1 MPSSLATQ
9 LAQSVSLNSTLLV
22 DRARRKPT
30 QSYLFTEREADKHDL
45 ESIHGLA
52 LNALIQLRQWNPAL
66 QTYESTL
73 FSDAAKGMDRTLLP
87 LEEARE
93 FDGKISGFL
102 PLLGND
108 LMEVPTGRV
117 LEWLVRRFR
126 INEFNVE
133 DVLFLFLPYHDT
145 PHFAKMVTILR
156 VESDAPWN
164 FLNAY
169 KSAARSVP
177 RSALVTEMVRN
188 VAVARFVASALPKA
202 VKDRT
207 AHRALVAFHT
217 AALFEYIS
225 RIKAPDDGVL
235 AFLLPAML
243 EPLQH
248 NAAQAGTKDVVL
260 SNYVLLSV
268 LSQKVVL
275 QGPAIKV
282 ILSVMASCSS
292 KVAPQQFMKAALS
305 VLSPQDQL
313 DDLPDAFVQ
322 VVLGLPCAEEV
333 ILQTIPWSGFDKFVI
348 PMISL
353 LVDRLEEPTGFTV
366 LSALVSFSNT
376 PTGVLKAITDIL
388 VLRALET
395 DPSSKRD
402 LHHLLLSLQQ
412 RHPELLQDV
421 SRSFI
426 EENEDQQGAIKQ
438 LVLSL
443 SVKTSH
449 KGDLPEVD
457 LVIASMDGNVETRAA
472 AVESMLRALRQS
484 TGLEPKNLESLRSAF
499 LARVHDPSIVVLKA
513 LYSDPAAL
521 LPVLLSDPTAFVK
534 AVSEAVTSKPAQD
547 SRAILRMHISFL
559 ALHLI
564 PAVSQ
569 DVVEEAFSHAIFPFL
584 LFTKPKFRTAQA
596 VWEIVEAAQKSAP
609 EAGLARCES
618 IQGCVEILKEEERQ
632 FLEHAQIRKDK
643 STPSA
648 FENTNVM
655 RKINLAVASRMAG
668 TILVSNK
675 HGKLF
680 DSLLLKLSNPDPH
693 TRNLGY
699 LIARVLLVILSG
711 ENQVNAAQRVLDVM
725 AITTLEDFGGFV
737 KGTDTLQEFLN
748 DTNLGTNVVLKPQ
761 SRNTLHWL
769 QTSLLCAIPVLPG
782 PPGGTLNFTDF
793 AQSVQGASQN
803 VRYVRL
809 MRSIYKLSNS
819 SSSLSPIPAS
829 LLRAQ
834 FIRLA
839 DDALAFLV
847 GVWLSAEGD
856 AQLRRTALSHSLA
869 FISAHEATEQVIDF
883 QTVLPALL
891 VALGDPDRGVRHQA
905 SECVHLLVQ
914 LSTAKQASGVYAFDA
929 IYGESTSQ
937 LKYLNWDDFQKYTQ
951 AIAAYREHCIHDP
964 KYIRTVHQ
972 QYLARDPSDKKKS
985 TAHKR
990 RVAEYLLSH
999 VASCGLP
1006 TVKLSLVAL
1015 LEHVSDCAKAE
1026 ALSPIVQALTD
1037 KVQVAEWEKLFGPQF
1052 EEFATIT
1059 VSAFDA
1065 SAAANLNDPSG
1076 ILWPIFSNATNFYFQ
1091 PGSLPLPREALSNNL
1106 KNGLFSR
1113 LSLDRQKELC
1123 RSIIAIGAGSSDAK
1137 PHCIA
1142 LLGKLLSEAPLL
1154 IQLMANLRPK
1164 PIDAPSR
1171 VTKRAKVI
1179 EADAEDSEFLG
1190 SLTFLAEVLIGVS
1203 LPGDKD
1209 LISCLLEVLSHVA
1222 RSEERSTAGVAYVEQ
1237 LLMSCIQNA
1246 SAAAQTSGETSF
1258 TGIRLDIL
1266 VDIIRVSESPQT
1278 FHQALLLIAS
1288 LARVAPKSVL
1298 HNVMPV
1304 FTFMGSNVFH
1314 RDDNYSFR
1322 VVQKTIDNIIPL
1334 IVSSLKEK
1342 HSTRESLLIASK
1354 EFLRVFTDATNHV
1367 PRHRRTQF
1375 FIHLVD
1381 VLGPEEFLSIVCM
1394 LIVAKAD
1401 KRVVRLQGRDLRGA
1415 LALPLSLLQQYPS
1428 NIQLPA
1434 LIEIL
1439 NEAQRLIIGLVAPD
1453 YSKTG
1458 SILLG
1463 DSHDDEQGSQVQ
1475 PNIKRRAHALVVF
1488 TAAAFEGSSLS
1499 SLDTDDETLNKLV
1512 SALLEIS
1519 SSQSIPDATGQ
1530 HIDLAEVAQTARLA
1544 LGECIRSMHAAH
1556 FVVSIA
1562 NILKEGRPNE
1572 RISRG
1577 VLAETLGVFVDK
1589 LPSVS
1594 KSVREEVT
1602 STVVTIITEINRFL
1616 PLRDENESLVDAGLH
1631 TLKVVSSSV
1640 VPGEE
1645 SSLVDCLP
1653 LVLAASR
1660 PDRPTAAAAV
1670 SALKPLCIGLGPR
1683 IIPFFRDIV
1692 QLAVGILRDSF
1703 PIKQG
1708 ETSSLVGDALDVI
1721 RAVFDA
1727 IPIFWGIS
1735 ELGSV
1740 FRLYLDASAL
1750 GPADEIGSCA
1760 RRIASK
1766 APTSALLSTYFEIWP
1781 SISGAGA
1788 EHIIGYFQ
1796 LLRRSLRAASRP
1808 AVLEHLRPAYKV
1820 FVEGLD
1826 LRDKRRDVDIPK
1838 VESAAIAAF
1847 VELVAKLNDTAFRP
1861 LFRRLFDWAFRVPDA
1876 SVKRKI
1882 AFCNAYMG
1890 LLDYFKSLMT
1900 PYLSFLLAPFIELLQ
1915 LPADPAHPFGQEQ
1928 LSAVQA
1934 LSKSMSMDEG
1944 AFWRDDRLQ
1953 QVMPVLVPLVAHPGA
1968 SGAAGDEALSAV
1980 LVALCD
1986 AATDDALLKRLNLD
2000 VLMHTRSDDAR
2011 VRVFALRCASALW
2024 LAHGSKLIGF
2034 VSETA
2039 TFIVECAE
2047 DEHDGVVSAAH
2058 ALKTAVEGATGESI
2072 TDDV

>member
-9 LAQSVSLNSTLLV
+9 LAQSVSLNSALLV

-45 ESIHGLA
+45 ESIHALA
-52 LNALIQLRQWNPAL
+52 LNAFIQLRQWNPAL
-66 QTYESTL
+66 QSYESSL
-73 FSDAAKGMDRTLLP
+73 FSDAAKGIDRTLLP
-87 LEEARE
+87 LEEAKE
-93 FDGKISGFL
+93 LDGKISAFL
-102 PLLGND
+102 PLLGSD
-108 LMEVPTGRV
+108 LMEMPTGRV

-133 DVLFLFLPYHDT
+133 DVLSLFLPYHDT

-156 VESDAPWN
+156 VEPDAPWN

-169 KSAARSVP
+169 KSASQSVP
-177 RSALVTEMVRN
+177 RTALVTEMVRN

-248 NAAQAGTKDVVL
+248 KAAEAGTKDVVL
-260 SNYVLLSV
+260 SSYVLLSA

-282 ILSVMASCSS
+282 ILNAMASCSS
-292 KVAPQQFMKAALS
+292 KVAPQQFVNAALS

-322 VVLGLPCAEEV
+322 VMLALPCAEEV
-333 ILQTIPWSGFDKFVI
+333 ILQTMPWSGFDKLMI
-348 PMISL
+348 PMISP
-353 LVDRLEEPTGFTV
+353 LVNRLEEPTGCSV
-366 LSALVSFSNT
+366 LNALVSSSKA
-376 PTGVLKAITDIL
+376 PTTVLKTITSTLI
-388 VLRALET
+388 LRALKT
-395 DPSSKRD
+395 DSSSKRD
-402 LHHLLLSLQQ
+402 LHHLLASLQQ
-412 RHPELLQDV
+412 RHPELFRNV
-421 SRSFI
+421 SRSFV
-426 EENEDQQGAIKQ
+426 EENEDQQEAIQQ

-449 KGDLPEVD
+449 KGDVSEVD
-457 LVIASMDGNVETRAA
+457 MVVASMDGNDETRAA
-472 AVESMLRALRQS
+472 AVQSMLRTLRQS
-484 TGLEPKNLESLRSAF
+484 TSLDPENLESFRSAF
-499 LARVHDPSIVVLKA
+499 LARIHDSSIAVLKA
-513 LYSDPAAL
+513 LYSDPAVL
-521 LPVLLSDPTAFVK
+521 LPILLSDPSTFVK
-534 AVSEAVTSKPAQD
+534 AVSEAVSSKTVQA
-547 SRAILRMHISFL
+547 SRAILRMHLSFL
-559 ALHLI
+559 ALHLM

-584 LFTKPKFRTAQA
+584 LFSKPKFRTAQA

-618 IQGCVEILKEEERQ
+618 IQGCAEIVKEEERY
-632 FLEHAQIRKDK
+632 FLEHARTRKDK

-648 FENTNVM
+648 FENTDVM
-655 RKINLAVASRMAG
+655 CKVNLAIASRMAE
-668 TILVSNK
+668 TILVSTK

-680 DSLLLKLSNPDPH
+680 DSLLLKLSDPDPH

-699 LIARVLLVILSG
+699 LVTRALLGMLPG

-725 AITTLEDFGGFV
+725 AITTLEDFGGFT
-737 KGTDTLQEFLN
+737 KGADTLQEFLY

-769 QTSLLCAIPVLPG
+769 QTLLLCAIPVLPR
-782 PPGGTLNFTDF
+782 PPGGTLNFTVF
-793 AQSVQGASQN
+793 AQSAKEASRN
-803 VRYVRL
+803 VRYVQL

-819 SSSLSPIPAS
+819 SSSLPTIPAS

-834 FIRLA
+834 FINLA

-856 AQLRRTALSHSLA
+856 AQLRRTALSHALA
-869 FISAHEATEQVIDF
+869 FILAHDATEQVIDF

-905 SECVHLLVQ
+905 SECVRLLAQ
-914 LSTAKQASGVYAFDA
+914 LSTAKQASGVYAFDT

-937 LKYLNWDDFQKYTQ
+937 LKYLNWDDFQKYTE
-951 AIAAYREHCIHDP
+951 ALAAYREHCIHDP
-964 KYIRTVHQ
+964 KYIRAVHQ

-1015 LEHVSDCAKAE
+1015 LEHVPDRAKAE

-1037 KVQVAEWEKLFGPQF
+1037 KVQVAEWERLFGPQF

-1059 VSAFDA
+1059 ISAFDA
-1065 SAAANLNDPSG
+1065 SAAASLNDPSG
-1076 ILWPIFSNATNFYFQ
+1076 VLWPIFLNAIEFYFQ
-1091 PGSLPLPREALSNNL
+1091 PGSLHLPREALSNNL

-1113 LSLDRQKELC
+1113 LALDRQKELC
-1123 RSIIAIGAGSSDAK
+1123 RSIITIGAGSSDAK

-1142 LLGKLLSEAPLL
+1142 LLRKILSEAPLL
-1154 IQLMANLRPK
+1154 IQLMTELRPK

-1171 VTKRAKVI
+1171 ANKRVKVI
-1179 EADAEDSEFLG
+1179 EADAEDSEFLD
-1190 SLTFLAEVLIGVS
+1190 SLTLFAEVLSGAS
-1203 LPGDKD
+1203 LPGDRD
-1209 LISCLLEVLSHVA
+1209 LISCLLEVLSNVA
-1222 RSEERSTAGVAYVEQ
+1222 RSEERSTAGAAYIEQ

-1258 TGIRLDIL
+1258 TGLRLDIL

-1322 VVQKTIDNIIPL
+1322 VVQKTIDGVIPL

-1342 HSTRESLLIASK
+1342 HSTRESLLMASN

-1401 KRVVRLQGRDLRGA
+1401 KRVVRLQGRDLRAA
-1415 LALPLSLLQQYPS
+1415 LALPLSLLQHYPS
-1428 NIQLPA
+1428 IIQLPV

-1439 NEAQRLIIGLVAPD
+1439 NEAQRLIIGLVSPD
-1453 YSKTG
+1453 FSKTS

-1463 DSHDDEQGSQVQ
+1463 DSHDEEQALQVQ
-1475 PNIKRRAHALVVF
+1475 PNTKRRAHALVVF

-1499 SLDTDDETLNKLV
+1499 SLDTDIEGLNKLV

-1519 SSQSIPDATGQ
+1519 SSQSIPGATGQ
-1530 HIDLAEVAQTARLA
+1530 NIDLADVAQTARLA

-1556 FVVSIA
+1556 FVGSIA
-1562 NILKEGRPNE
+1562 NILKEGSPNE
-1572 RISRG
+1572 RISCG

-1602 STVVTIITEINRFL
+1602 STIVTIITEIKRFL
-1616 PLRDENESLVDAGLH
+1616 PLRDGSESLVDAGLH
-1631 TLKVVSSSV
+1631 ALKVISSSV
-1640 VPGEE
+1640 IPGEE

-1660 PDRPTAAAAV
+1660 PDQLTAVAAV

-1692 QLAVGILRDSF
+1692 QLAVRILRDSL

-1708 ETSSLVGDALDVI
+1708 ETPSLVKDALDVI
-1721 RAVFDA
+1721 RAVFDT
-1727 IPIFWGIS
+1727 IPTFWGTS

-1740 FRLYLDASAL
+1740 FRLYLDALAL
-1750 GPADEIGSCA
+1750 GSADDIGSCA
-1760 RRIASK
+1760 RRIASR
-1766 APTSALLSTYFEIWP
+1766 APTAALFSTYFEIWA
-1781 SISGAGA
+1781 SISGAEA
-1788 EHIIGYFQ
+1788 EHIIGYFE
-1796 LLRRSLRAASRP
+1796 LLRRSLRVAPRP
-1808 AVLEHLRPAYKV
+1808 AVLEHLRPAFKV
-1820 FVEGLD
+1820 FLEGLD
-1826 LRDKRRDVDIPK
+1826 LRDKRRDVDISR

-1847 VELVAKLNDTAFRP
+1847 VDLVAKLNDTAFRP

-1876 SVKRKI
+1876 TAKRKI

-1900 PYLSFLLAPFIELLQ
+1900 PHS
-1915 LPADPAHPFGQEQ
+1915 PFGPEQ
-1928 LSAVQA
+1928 LSVVQV
-1934 LSKSMSMDEG
+1934 LSKSMSVDEG
-1944 AFWRDDRLQ
+1944 AFWHDDRLQ

-1968 SGAAGDEALSAV
+1968 ASDEALLAA
-1980 LVALCD
+1980 LVALCE
-1986 AATDDALLKRLNLD
+1986 AATDDGLLKSLNLD
-2000 VLMHTRSDDAR
+2000 ILMHTRSDDAR
-2011 VRVFALRCASALW
+2011 VRIFALRCARMLW
-2024 LAHGSKLIGF
+2024 LTHGSKLIGF
-2034 VSETA
+2034 LSETA

-2058 ALKTAVEGATGESI
+2058 ALKTAVEGATGERI
-2072 TDDV
+2072 TDDM

>member
-1 MPSSLATQ
+1 MPSNLAAQ

-22 DRARRKPT
+22 DRARRKPA

-45 ESIHGLA
+45 ESIHALA
-52 LNALIQLRQWNPAL
+52 LNAFIQLRQWNPAL
-66 QTYESTL
+66 QTYESSL
-73 FSDAAKGMDRTLLP
+73 FSDAAKGVDRTLLL
-87 LEEARE
+87 LEEAKELDAR
-93 FDGKISGFL
+93 ISAFL
-102 PLLGND
+102 PLLGGD
-108 LMEVPTGRV
+108 LMEMPTGRV

-133 DVLFLFLPYHDT
+133 DVLSLFLPYHDT
-145 PHFAKMVTILR
+145 PHFAKMITILR
-156 VESDAPWN
+156 VEPDAPWN

-169 KSAARSVP
+169 KSAAQSVP
-177 RSALVTEMVRN
+177 RTALVTEMVRN

-243 EPLQH
+243 EPLQQ
-248 NAAQAGTKDVVL
+248 NAAHAGTKDVVL
-260 SNYVLLSV
+260 SSYVLLSA

-275 QGPAIKV
+275 QGSAIKV
-282 ILSVMASCSS
+282 ILSAMASCSS
-292 KVAPQQFMKAALS
+292 KVAPQQFVNAGLS

-313 DDLPDAFVQ
+313 DDLPDAFVR

-333 ILQTIPWSGFDKFVI
+333 ILQTLPWSGFNKLMI
-348 PMISL
+348 PMVPP
-353 LVDRLEEPTGFTV
+353 LVDRLEEPTGLSV
-366 LSALVSFSNT
+366 LSALVSSDKA
-376 PTGVLKAITDIL
+376 PTSVLKTITNALIF
-388 VLRALET
+388 RALKS
-395 DPSSKRD
+395 DSSPRRD
-402 LHHLLLSLQQ
+402 LYHLLASFQQ
-412 RHPELLQDV
+412 RHPELFQDV

-426 EENEDQQGAIKQ
+426 EENEDQQEAIQQ

-449 KGDLPEVD
+449 NGDVPEVD
-457 LVIASMDGNVETRAA
+457 MVVASMDGNDETRAA
-472 AVESMLRALRQS
+472 AVQSMLRTLRQS
-484 TGLEPKNLESLRSAF
+484 TGLDPENLESFRSAF
-499 LARVHDPSIVVLKA
+499 LARVHDPSITVLKA
-513 LYSDPAAL
+513 LYSDPAVL
-521 LPVLLSDPTAFVK
+521 LPVLLSDPSPFIK
-534 AVSEAVTSKPAQD
+534 AVSEAVTSKPVQA
-547 SRAILRMHISFL
+547 SRAILRMHLSFL
-559 ALHLI
+559 ASHLL

-584 LFTKPKFRTAQA
+584 LFSKPKFRTAQA
-596 VWEIVEAAQKSAP
+596 VWEVVDAAQKSAP
-609 EAGLARCES
+609 EAGLACCES
-618 IQGCVEILKEEERQ
+618 VQGCAEILKEEERH
-632 FLEHAQIRKDK
+632 FLEHAQTRKDK
-643 STPSA
+643 SNPSA
-648 FENTNVM
+648 FENTDVM
-655 RKINLAVASRMAG
+655 RKVNLAVASRMAES
-668 TILVSNK
+668 IFVSTK

-680 DSLLLKLSNPDPH
+680 DSLLLKLSDPDPH

-699 LIARVLLVILSG
+699 LIARALLGKLSG
-711 ENQVNAAQRVLDVM
+711 ENLVDAAQQVLDVM
-725 AITTLEDFGGFV
+725 AISTLEDFGGFT
-737 KGTDTLQEFLN
+737 KGADTLQEFLY
-748 DTNLGTNVVLKPQ
+748 DANLGTNVVMKPQ

-769 QTSLLCAIPVLPG
+769 QTSLLCAIPVLPR
-782 PPGGTLNFTDF
+782 PPGGTLDFTVF
-793 AQSVQGASQN
+793 AQSVKEASRN
-803 VRYVRL
+803 VRYVQL

-819 SSSLSPIPAS
+819 SSSLSTIPAS

-834 FIRLA
+834 FINLA

-856 AQLRRTALSHSLA
+856 AQLRRTALSHALT
-869 FISAHEATEQVIDF
+869 FILAHETTEQVIDF

-891 VALGDPDRGVRHQA
+891 VALGDPDRGVRHRA
-905 SECVHLLVQ
+905 SECVHLLAQ
-914 LSTAKQASGVYAFDA
+914 LSTAKQVSGVYAFDT
-929 IYGESTSQ
+929 IYGDSTSQ
-937 LKYLNWDDFQKYTQ
+937 LKYLNWDDFQQYTE
-951 AIAAYREHCIHDP
+951 ALTAYREHCIHDP
-964 KYIRTVHQ
+964 KYIRTVHR
-972 QYLARDPSDKKKS
+972 QYLARDPSDKKKT

-999 VASCGLP
+999 VTSCGLP
-1006 TVKLSLVAL
+1006 TVKLFLVAL
-1015 LEHVSDCAKAE
+1015 LEHVPDRAKAE

-1037 KVQVAEWEKLFGPQF
+1037 KMQVAEWEGLFGPQF
-1052 EEFATIT
+1052 EEFAAIT
-1059 VSAFDA
+1059 VSAFDSSVAA
-1065 SAAANLNDPSG
+1065 SLNGPSG
-1076 ILWPIFSNATNFYFQ
+1076 VLWPIFLNAIEFYFQ
-1091 PGSLPLPREALSNNL
+1091 PESRPLPREALSNSL

-1123 RSIIAIGAGSSDAK
+1123 RSVITIGAGSSDAK
-1137 PHCIA
+1137 PYCIA
-1142 LLGKLLSEAPLL
+1142 LLGKLLSDADALLL
-1154 IQLMANLRPK
+1154 IQLMTDLQPPK
-1164 PIDAPSR
+1164 PIDEPSR
-1171 VTKRAKVI
+1171 ATKRAKVT
-1179 EADAEDSEFLG
+1179 EADGEDSEFLG
-1190 SLTFLAEVLIGVS
+1190 SLTFLAEVLSGVS
-1203 LPGDKD
+1203 LPGDRD
-1209 LISCLLEVLSHVA
+1209 LISCLLEVLSNVA
-1222 RSEERSTAGVAYVEQ
+1222 RSGERSTAGVAYIEQ
-1237 LLMSCIQNA
+1237 LLMTCIQNA

-1322 VVQKTIDNIIPL
+1322 VVQKTIDSIIPL

-1342 HSTRESLLIASK
+1342 HSTREGLLVASK

-1401 KRVVRLQGRDLRGA
+1401 KRVVRLQGRDLRAA
-1415 LALPLSLLQQYPS
+1415 LALPLSLLQHYPS
-1428 NIQLPA
+1428 NIQLPV
-1434 LIEIL
+1434 LIEVL
-1439 NEAQRLIIGLVAPD
+1439 NEAQRLIIGLVSPD
-1453 YSKTG
+1453 FSKTG

-1463 DSHDDEQGSQVQ
+1463 DSHDDEQALQGQL
-1475 PNIKRRAHALVVF
+1475 NIKRRAHALVVF

-1499 SLDTDDETLNKLV
+1499 SLDTEVDGLNRLV

-1519 SSQSIPDATGQ
+1519 SSQSIPGATGQ
-1530 HIDLAEVAQTARLA
+1530 HVDLVDIAQTARLA

-1556 FVVSIA
+1556 FVGSIA

-1589 LPSVS
+1589 LPSIT

-1602 STVVTIITEINRFL
+1602 STIVTIITEIKRFL
-1616 PLRDENESLVDAGLH
+1616 PLRDESESLVDAGLH
-1631 TLKVVSSSV
+1631 ALKVISSSV

-1660 PDRPTAAAAV
+1660 PDQLTAAAAA
-1670 SALKPLCIGLGPR
+1670 SALKPLCVGLGPR

-1692 QLAVGILRDSF
+1692 QLAVGILRDSL

-1708 ETSSLVGDALDVI
+1708 VKPSLVGDALDVI
-1721 RAVFDA
+1721 RAVFDT
-1727 IPIFWGIS
+1727 IPTFWGTS

-1740 FRLYLDASAL
+1740 FRLYLDALAL
-1750 GPADEIGSCA
+1750 GPADDIGSCA
-1760 RRIASK
+1760 RRVASR
-1766 APTSALLSTYFEIWP
+1766 APTAALLSTYFEIWP
-1781 SISGAGA
+1781 SIAGA
-1788 EHIIGYFQ
+1788 ESEHIVGYFE
-1796 LLRRSLRAASRP
+1796 LLRRSLRNAPRP
-1808 AVLEHLRPAYKV
+1808 AVLEHLRPAFKV
-1820 FVEGLD
+1820 FLEGLD
-1826 LRDKRRDVDIPK
+1826 LRDKRRDVDIPR

-1861 LFRRLFDWAFRVPDA
+1861 LFRRLFDWAFGVTDA
-1876 SVKRKI
+1876 TAKRKI
-1882 AFCNAYMG
+1882 AFCNAYVG

-1900 PYLSFLLAPFIELLQ
+1900 PYLSFLLVPFVELLQ
-1915 LPADPAHPFGQEQ
+1915 LPNDPARPFGPEQ
-1928 LSAVQA
+1928 LSVVQA
-1934 LSKSMSMDEG
+1934 LSKSMSVDEG

-1953 QVMPVLVPLVAHPGA
+1953 QVMPVLVPLVAHP
-1968 SGAAGDEALSAV
+1968 SAANDDALEAA

-2011 VRVFALRCASALW
+2011 VRIFALRCASALW

-2047 DEHDGVVSAAH
+2047 DEHDGVVSATH
-2058 ALKTAVEGATGESI
+2058 ALKKAVEGATGESI
-2072 TDDV
+2072 TDDM

>member
-9 LAQSVSLNSTLLV
+9 LAQTVSLNSTLLV

-45 ESIHGLA
+45 ESIHALA
-52 LNALIQLRQWNPAL
+52 LNAFIQLRQWNPAL
-66 QTYESTL
+66 QTYESSL
-73 FSDAAKGMDRTLLP
+73 FSDAAKSVDRTLLP
-87 LEEARE
+87 LEEAKE
-93 FDGKISGFL
+93 LDGRISAFL
-102 PLLGND
+102 PLLGGD
-108 LMEVPTGRV
+108 LMEMPTGRV

-126 INEFNVE
+126 INEFNVG
-133 DVLFLFLPYHDT
+133 DVLSLFLPYHDT
-145 PHFAKMVTILR
+145 PHFAKMITILR
-156 VESDAPWN
+156 VEPDTSWN

-169 KSAARSVP
+169 KSAAQSIP
-177 RSALVTEMVRN
+177 RTALVTEMVRN

-202 VKDRT
+202 VKNRT

-217 AALFEYIS
+217 AALFEYLS

-243 EPLQH
+243 EPLQQ

-260 SNYVLLSV
+260 SSYVLLSA

-275 QGPAIKV
+275 QRPAIKV
-282 ILSVMASCSS
+282 ILNAMASCSS
-292 KVAPQQFMKAALS
+292 KVAPQQFVNAALS

-313 DDLPDAFVQ
+313 DDLPGAFIQ

-333 ILQTIPWSGFDKFVI
+333 ILQTLPWSGFNKLMI
-348 PMISL
+348 PMIPP
-353 LVDRLEEPTGFTV
+353 LVDRLEEPTSLSV
-366 LSALVSFSNT
+366 LNALVSSGKA
-376 PTGVLKAITDIL
+376 PTSVLKTITNALIS
-388 VLRALET
+388 RALKA
-395 DPSSKRD
+395 DFLSRRD
-402 LHHLLLSLQQ
+402 LHHLLASFQQ
-412 RHPELLQDV
+412 RHPELFQDV

-426 EENEDQQGAIKQ
+426 EENEGQQEAIQQ

-449 KGDLPEVD
+449 NGDVPEVD
-457 LVIASMDGNVETRAA
+457 MVVASMDGNDETRAA
-472 AVESMLRALRQS
+472 AVQSMLRTLRQS
-484 TGLEPKNLESLRSAF
+484 TGLDPENLESFRSSF
-499 LARVHDPSIVVLKA
+499 LARVHDPSITVLKA
-513 LYSDPAAL
+513 LYSDPAVL
-521 LPVLLSDPTAFVK
+521 LPVLLSDPLPFVK
-534 AVSEAVTSKPAQD
+534 AVSEAVTSKPVQA

-559 ALHLI
+559 ASHLL

-584 LFTKPKFRTAQA
+584 LFSKPKFRTAQA
-596 VWEIVEAAQKSAP
+596 VWEIVDAVQKSVP
-609 EAGLARCES
+609 EAGLACCES
-618 IQGCVEILKEEERQ
+618 LQGCAEILKEEERH
-632 FLEHAQIRKDK
+632 FLEHVQTRKDK
-643 STPSA
+643 SNPSA
-648 FENTNVM
+648 FENTDVM
-655 RKINLAVASRMAG
+655 RKVNLAVASRMAE
-668 TILVSNK
+668 TIFVSTE
-675 HGKLF
+675 HDKLF
-680 DSLLLKLSNPDPH
+680 DSLLLKLSDPDPH

-699 LIARVLLVILSG
+699 LIARALLGKLSG
-711 ENQVNAAQRVLDVM
+711 ENLVNAAQRVLDVM
-725 AITTLEDFGGFV
+725 AIPTLEDFGGFT
-737 KGTDTLQEFLN
+737 KGTDTLQEFLY
-748 DTNLGTNVVLKPQ
+748 DANLGTNVVLKPQ

-769 QTSLLCAIPVLPG
+769 QTSLLCAIPVLPR
-782 PPGGTLNFTDF
+782 PPGGTLDFTVL
-793 AQSVQGASQN
+793 AQSVKEASRS
-803 VRYVRL
+803 VRYIQL

-819 SSSLSPIPAS
+819 SSSLSTIPAS

-834 FIRLA
+834 FINLA

-856 AQLRRTALSHSLA
+856 AQLRRTALSHALS
-869 FISAHEATEQVIDF
+869 FILAHEAGEQVIDF

-891 VALGDPDRGVRHQA
+891 VALGDPDRGVRHRA
-905 SECVHLLVQ
+905 SECVHLLAQ
-914 LSTAKQASGVYAFDA
+914 LSTAKQVSGVYAFDT
-929 IYGESTSQ
+929 IYGDSTSQ
-937 LKYLNWDDFQKYTQ
+937 LKYLNWDDFQKYTG
-951 AIAAYREHCIHDP
+951 ALMAYREHCILDP

-972 QYLARDPSDKKKS
+972 QYLARDPSDQKKT

-999 VASCGLP
+999 VTSCGLP
-1006 TVKLSLVAL
+1006 TVKLFLVAL
-1015 LEHVSDCAKAE
+1015 LEHVPDRAKAE

-1037 KVQVAEWEKLFGPQF
+1037 KVQVVEWEGLFGPQF
-1052 EEFATIT
+1052 EEFAAIT
-1059 VSAFDA
+1059 VSAFDP
-1065 SAAANLNDPSG
+1065 SAAASLNDPSG
-1076 ILWPIFSNATNFYFQ
+1076 VLWPIFLNAIRFYFQ
-1091 PGSLPLPREALSNNL
+1091 PESHPLPREALSNSL

-1123 RSIIAIGAGSSDAK
+1123 RSIIAVGAGSSDAK
-1137 PHCIA
+1137 SYCIA
-1142 LLGKLLSEAPLL
+1142 LLGKLLTEALLL
-1154 IQLMANLRPK
+1154 IQLMTDLQPPK
-1164 PIDAPSR
+1164 PIDEPSR
-1171 VTKRAKVI
+1171 ATKRAKVT
-1179 EADAEDSEFLG
+1179 EADGDDSESLG
-1190 SLTFLAEVLIGVS
+1190 SLTFLAEVLSGVS
-1203 LPGDKD
+1203 LPGDRD
-1209 LISCLLEVLSHVA
+1209 LISCLLEVLSNVA
-1222 RSEERSTAGVAYVEQ
+1222 RSEERSTAGVAYIEQ

-1278 FHQALLLIAS
+1278 FHQAL
-1288 LARVAPKSVL
+1288 ARVAPKSVL

-1322 VVQKTIDNIIPL
+1322 VVQKTVDSIIPL

-1342 HSTRESLLIASK
+1342 HSTREGLLVASK

-1401 KRVVRLQGRDLRGA
+1401 KRVVRLQGRDLRAA
-1415 LALPLSLLQQYPS
+1415 LALPLSLLQHYPS
-1428 NIQLPA
+1428 NIQLPV
-1434 LIEIL
+1434 LIEVL
-1439 NEAQRLIIGLVAPD
+1439 NEAQRLIIGLASPD
-1453 YSKTG
+1453 FSKTG

-1463 DSHDDEQGSQVQ
+1463 DSHDDEQALQGQQ
-1475 PNIKRRAHALVVF
+1475 NIKRRAHALVVF

-1499 SLDTDDETLNKLV
+1499 SLDTEVEGLNKLV

-1519 SSQSIPDATGQ
+1519 SSQSIPGATGQ
-1530 HIDLAEVAQTARLA
+1530 HVDLVDIAQTARLA

-1556 FVVSIA
+1556 FVGSIA

-1589 LPSVS
+1589 LPSIS
-1594 KSVREEVT
+1594 KSVRKEVT
-1602 STVVTIITEINRFL
+1602 STIVTIITEIKRFL
-1616 PLRDENESLVDAGLH
+1616 PLRDESESLVNAGLH
-1631 TLKVVSSSV
+1631 ALKVISSSV

-1660 PDRPTAAAAV
+1660 PDQLTAAMAA

-1683 IIPFFRDIV
+1683 IIPFFRDVV
-1692 QLAVGILRDSF
+1692 QLAVGILRDSL

-1708 ETSSLVGDALDVI
+1708 MNQTLAGDVLDVI
-1721 RAVFDA
+1721 RAVFDT
-1727 IPIFWGIS
+1727 IPTFWGTS

-1740 FRLYLDASAL
+1740 FRLYLDALAL
-1750 GPADEIGSCA
+1750 GPADDIGSCA
-1760 RRIASK
+1760 RRIASR
-1766 APTSALLSTYFEIWP
+1766 APTAALFSTYFEIWP
-1781 SISGAGA
+1781 SIAA
-1788 EHIIGYFQ
+1788 AETEHIVGYFE
-1796 LLRRSLRAASRP
+1796 LLRRSLRAAPRS
-1808 AVLEHLRPAYKV
+1808 AVLEHLRPTFKI
-1820 FVEGLD
+1820 FLEGLD
-1826 LRDKRRDVDIPK
+1826 LRDKRRDVDISR

-1861 LFRRLFDWAFRVPDA
+1861 LFRRLFDWAFRDA
-1876 SVKRKI
+1876 TAERKI
-1882 AFCNAYMG
+1882 AFCNAYVG

-1915 LPADPAHPFGQEQ
+1915 LPDDPARPFGPEQ
-1928 LSAVQA
+1928 LSVVQA
-1934 LSKSMSMDEG
+1934 LSKSLSVDEG

-1953 QVMPVLVPLVAHPGA
+1953 QVMPILVPLVARP
-1968 SGAAGDEALSAV
+1968 SAANDDALSEA

-2011 VRVFALRCASALW
+2011 VRIFALRCASALW
-2024 LAHGSKLIGF
+2024 LAQWEQAYRYAQFFGCLF
-2034 VSETA
+2034 TA

-2047 DEHDGVVSAAH
+2047 DEHDGVVSAIH
-2058 ALKTAVEGATGESI
+2058 ALKKAVEGATGESI
-2072 TDDV
+2072 TDDM

>member
-45 ESIHGLA
+45 ESIHALA
-52 LNALIQLRQWNPAL
+52 LNAFIQLSQWNPAL
-66 QTYESTL
+66 QSYESSL
-73 FSDAAKGMDRTLLP
+73 FSDAAKGIDRTLLP
-87 LEEARE
+87 LEEAKE
-93 FDGKISGFL
+93 LDGKISAFL
-102 PLLGND
+102 PLLGGD
-108 LMEVPTGRV
+108 LMEMPTGRV

-133 DVLFLFLPYHDT
+133 DVLSLFLPYHDT

-156 VESDAPWN
+156 VEPDAPWN

-169 KSAARSVP
+169 RSAAQSVP
-177 RSALVTEMVRN
+177 RTALVTEMVRN

-202 VKDRT
+202 VKGRT
-207 AHRALVAFHT
+207 AHRALVTFHT

-225 RIKAPDDGVL
+225 RIKAPDDDIL

-243 EPLQH
+243 EPLQQ
-248 NAAQAGTKDVVL
+248 NAAQASTKDVVL
-260 SNYVLLSV
+260 SSYVLLSA

-282 ILSVMASCSS
+282 ILSAMASCSS
-292 KVAPQQFMKAALS
+292 KVAPQQFVNAALS

-313 DDLPDAFVQ
+313 DDLPDTFVK

-333 ILQTIPWSGFDKFVI
+333 ILKTMPWSGFDKLMI
-348 PMISL
+348 PYDL
-353 LVDRLEEPTGFTV
+353 TLKPTGLSV
-366 LSALVSFSNT
+366 LKSLVSSSKT
-376 PTGVLKAITDIL
+376 PTNVLKTVTNALI
-388 VLRALET
+388 LRALQSN
-395 DPSSKRD
+395 SSPRRD
-402 LHHLLLSLQQ
+402 LHHLLG
-412 RHPELLQDV
+412 DA
-421 SRSFI
+421 SRSSI
-426 EENEDQQGAIKQ
+426 EENEGQQEAIQQ

-449 KGDLPEVD
+449 NGDVPEVD
-457 LVIASMDGNVETRAA
+457 IVVASMDGNDETRAA
-472 AVESMLRALRQS
+472 AVQSMLRTLRQS
-484 TGLEPKNLESLRSAF
+484 TGVDPESLESVRSAF
-499 LARVHDPSIVVLKA
+499 LARVHDPSIAVLKA
-513 LYSDPAAL
+513 LYSDPAVL
-521 LPVLLSDPTAFVK
+521 LPVLLSDPSTFVK
-534 AVSEAVTSKPAQD
+534 GISEAVTSKPVQA
-547 SRAILRMHISFL
+547 SR
-559 ALHLI
+559 
-564 PAVSQ
+564 
-569 DVVEEAFSHAIFPFL
+569 DVVEEAFSHAVFPFL
-584 LFTKPKFRTAQA
+584 LFSKPKFRTAQA
-596 VWEIVEAAQKSAP
+596 VWEIVEAAQKGSP

-618 IQGCVEILKEEERQ
+618 IQGCTEILKEEERHFFGTHLRRGRTSPTCPQ
-632 FLEHAQIRKDK
+632 
-643 STPSA
+643 
-648 FENTNVM
+648 FENTDVM
-655 RKINLAVASRMAG
+655 RKVNLAVASRMAE
-668 TILVSNK
+668 TIFASTK
-675 HGKLF
+675 HGELF
-680 DSLLLKLSNPDPH
+680 DSLLLKLSDPDPH

-699 LIARVLLVILSG
+699 LIARALLGTLSG
-711 ENQVNAAQRVLDVM
+711 ENKVNAAQRIFDVM
-725 AITTLEDFGGFV
+725 AIPTLEGFGEFT
-737 KGTDTLQEFLN
+737 KGADTLQEFLY

-761 SRNTLHWL
+761 SRNTLYWL
-769 QTSLLCAIPVLPG
+769 QTSLLCAMPVLPR
-782 PPGGTLNFTDF
+782 PPGGTLDFTIP
-793 AQSVQGASQN
+793 AQSVKEASRN
-803 VRYVRL
+803 VRYVQL
-809 MRSIYKLSNS
+809 MRSIYRLSNS
-819 SSSLSPIPAS
+819 SSSLSTIPSS
-829 LLRAQ
+829 LLCAQ
-834 FIRLA
+834 FINLGN
-839 DDALAFLV
+839 DALAFLV

-856 AQLRRTALSHSLA
+856 AQLRRTALSHALA
-869 FISAHEATEQVIDF
+869 FILAHEATEQVIDF

-891 VALGDPDRGVRHQA
+891 VALGDPDRGVRDRA
-905 SECVHLLVQ
+905 SECMHLLAQ
-914 LSTAKQASGVYAFDA
+914 LSTAKQVSGVYAFDT
-929 IYGESTSQ
+929 IYGDNTSR
-937 LKYLNWDDFQKYTQ
+937 LKYLNWDDFQKYTE
-951 AIAAYREHCIHDP
+951 ALAAYREHCIHDP

-972 QYLARDPSDKKKS
+972 QYLARDPSDKKKT

-1006 TVKLSLVAL
+1006 TVKLFLVVL
-1015 LEHVSDCAKAE
+1015 LEH

-1037 KVQVAEWEKLFGPQF
+1037 KVQVAEWEGLFGPQF
-1052 EEFATIT
+1052 EEFAAIT

-1065 SAAANLNDPSG
+1065 SAAPSLNDPSG
-1076 ILWPIFSNATNFYFQ
+1076 VLWPIFLNAIEFYFQ
-1091 PGSLPLPREALSNNL
+1091 PGSRPLPRDALSNNL

-1123 RSIIAIGAGSSDAK
+1123 RSIITIGAGSSDAK

-1142 LLGKLLSEAPLL
+1142 LLGKLLGEAPLL
-1154 IQLMANLRPK
+1154 IQLMTDLRPPK
-1164 PIDAPSR
+1164 PIDEPRRA
-1171 VTKRAKVI
+1171 TKRAKVT

-1190 SLTFLAEVLIGVS
+1190 SLTFLAEVLSGVS

-1209 LISCLLEVLSHVA
+1209 LISCLLEVLSNVA
-1222 RSEERSTAGVAYVEQ
+1222 SSEERSTAGVAYIEQ
-1237 LLMSCIQNA
+1237 LLMTCIQNA
-1246 SAAAQTSGETSF
+1246 SATAQTSGETSF

-1266 VDIIRVSESPQT
+1266 VDIIRGFVGEPTDISSSSCCSLP
-1278 FHQALLLIAS
+1278 AS
-1288 LARVAPKSVL
+1288 LAFAPKSVL

-1322 VVQKTIDNIIPL
+1322 VVQKTIDSIIPL
-1334 IVSSLKEK
+1334 IVFSLKEK
-1342 HSTRESLLIASK
+1342 HSTRESLLVASK

-1401 KRVVRLQGRDLRGA
+1401 KRVVRLQGRDLRAA
-1415 LALPLSLLQQYPS
+1415 LALPLSLLQHYPS
-1428 NIQLPA
+1428 NIQLPV

-1439 NEAQRLIIGLVAPD
+1439 NEAQRLIIGLVSPD
-1453 YSKTG
+1453 FSKTG
-1458 SILLG
+1458 SILFG
-1463 DSHDDEQGSQVQ
+1463 DSHDDEQVSQGQ

-1499 SLDTDDETLNKLV
+1499 SLDTEVDGLNKLV

-1519 SSQSIPDATGQ
+1519 SSQSIPGATGQ
-1530 HIDLAEVAQTARLA
+1530 HIDLVEIGQTARLA

-1556 FVVSIA
+1556 FVGSIA

-1577 VLAETLGVFVDK
+1577 VLAETLGVFVEK
-1589 LPSVS
+1589 LPSIS

-1602 STVVTIITEINRFL
+1602 STIVTIITEIKRFL
-1616 PLRDENESLVDAGLH
+1616 PLGDESESLVDAGLH
-1631 TLKVVSSSV
+1631 ALKVISSSIV
-1640 VPGEE
+1640 SGEE

-1660 PDRPTAAAAV
+1660 PNQPTAAAGV

-1683 IIPFFRDIV
+1683 VIPFFRDVV
-1692 QLAVGILRDSF
+1692 QLAISILRDSL

-1708 ETSSLVGDALDVI
+1708 VTPSLVGDALDVI
-1721 RAVFDA
+1721 RAVFDT
-1727 IPIFWGIS
+1727 IPTFWGTS

-1740 FRLYLDASAL
+1740 FRLYLDALAL
-1750 GPADEIGSCA
+1750 GPADDIGSCA
-1760 RRIASK
+1760 RRVASR
-1766 APTSALLSTYFEIWP
+1766 APTAPLLSTYFEIWP
-1781 SISGAGA
+1781 SISGAKT
-1788 EHIIGYFQ
+1788 EHIIGYFE
-1796 LLRRSLRAASRP
+1796 LLRRSLRAAPRP
-1808 AVLEHLRPAYKV
+1808 AVLEHLRPTFKV
-1820 FVEGLD
+1820 FLEGLD
-1826 LRDKRRDVDIPK
+1826 LRDKRRDVDIHR

-1876 SVKRKI
+1876 TAKRKI

-1900 PYLSFLLAPFIELLQ
+1900 PYLSFLLVPFVELLQ
-1915 LPADPAHPFGQEQ
+1915 HPDDPARPFGPEQ
-1928 LSAVQA
+1928 LSVVQA
-1934 LSKSMSMDEG
+1934 LSKSMSVDEG
-1944 AFWRDDRLQ
+1944 GTSC
-1953 QVMPVLVPLVAHPGA
+1953 PVLVPLVAHP
-1968 SGAAGDEALSAV
+1968 SAANEDALSAA

-1986 AATDDALLKRLNLD
+1986 AAMDDALLKRLNLD

-2011 VRVFALRCASALW
+2011 VRIFALRCASALW
-2024 LAHGSKLIGF
+2024 RAHGSKLIGF

-2039 TFIVECAE
+2039 TFVVEC
-2047 DEHDGVVSAAH
+2047 VVSATH

-2072 TDDV
+2072 TDDM